1 MFPPSSNSAAR
12 VAGAAARVSAACGC
26 STGPATR
33 TLSTAET
40 VSVMHD
46 REARLPDSTSTAHL
60 YAYDRCCKHLR
71 PYGSDRTS
79 GRPSPPAYLSTKNP
93 PRSCAQLTAAQ
104 LYHMFGIDPRSGR
117 ARGLPR
123 LALFLVTDWAVGII
137 HMAGP
142 LRLLS
147 MNDSVQSTTLLPPA
161 RSWG

>member
-60 YAYDRCCKHLR
+60 YAYDRCCKHFR

-93 PRSCAQLTAAQ
+93 PRSCCAC
-104 LYHMFGIDPRSGR
+104 
-117 ARGLPR
+117 
-123 LALFLVTDWAVGII
+123 
-137 HMAGP
+137 
-142 LRLLS
+142 
-147 MNDSVQSTTLLPPA
+147 LPPTQYSCIICLGSIQDPGELEVC
-161 RSWG
+161 RGWLYF